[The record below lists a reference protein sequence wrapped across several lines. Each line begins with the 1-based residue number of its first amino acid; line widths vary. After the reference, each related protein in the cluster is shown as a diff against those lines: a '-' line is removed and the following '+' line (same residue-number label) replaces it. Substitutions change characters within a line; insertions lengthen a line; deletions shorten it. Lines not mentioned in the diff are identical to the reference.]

1 MRRALAGVFALAL
14 LLGNLVY
21 PAQVFAADLETTAT
35 SAILM
40 DAESGQILF
49 EKEANKELPPASV
62 TKLMTLLVAAD
73 AVESGRVKLTDKVTA
88 SENASKLGG
97 SQIYLEPGETF
108 PLEEMLISIAV
119 GSANDACVAVAEHI
133 SGTHEAFV
141 GEMNKKAQE
150 LGAKHTH
157 FANAYGLPAEGHYT
171 SAYDLALMGREAL
184 KYPLVRK
191 LTSMKEYDL
200 RDGKF
205 KLWNTNKLLW
215 WYQGADGFKTGWTSE
230 ANYCLASTVE
240 RDGLRLIAVVMG
252 VPEVRGHFAES
263 MKIYNYGFAKYAHK
277 EYAPA
282 GQKQGVVQVHKGVE
296 SEVVAVTEKALGVT
310 SEKGKDKNIW
320 AETKLNPDIEAPVAA
335 GQKVGE
341 VLLYRDNELVSSV
354 NLVAEKAIA
363 KAGIV
368 QQLNRTLHGVFG
380 F

>member
-1 MRRALAGVFALAL
+1 MRKALSWIFALAL
-14 LLGNLVY
+14 FLGNLVV
-21 PAQVFAADLETTAT
+21 PSQVYGAVLETDAV

-49 EKEANKELPPASV
+49 EKEIHKELPPASV

-73 AVESGRVKLTDKVTA
+73 AVQSGRVNLTDKVTA
-88 SENASKLGG
+88 SEGASSLGG

-108 PLEEMLISIAV
+108 SLEEMLISIAV
-119 GSANDACVAVAEHI
+119 GSANDACYAVAEHI

-141 GEMNKKAQE
+141 EDMNKKAKE
-150 LGAKHTH
+150 IGANHTH
-157 FANAYGLPAEGHYT
+157 FVNAYGLPAEGHYT

-215 WYQGADGFKTGWTSE
+215 WYEGADGFKTGWTSE

-240 RDGLRLIAVVMG
+240 REGLRLIAVVMG
-252 VPEVRGHFAES
+252 VPQVRGHFSES
-263 MKIYNYGFAKYAHK
+263 MKLYNYGFANFTHK

-282 GQKQGVVQVHKGVE
+282 NQKQGVIEVRKGME
-296 SEVVAVTEKALGVT
+296 QEVVAVTEKALGVT
-310 SEKGKDKNIW
+310 VQKGNDKNIW
-320 AETKLNPDIEAPVAA
+320 AETKLNPDVEAPVKA

-341 VLLYRDNELVSSV
+341 ILLYRDKELIASV
-354 NLVAEKAIA
+354 NLVAEKDIA
-363 KAGIV
+363 KAGIGK
-368 QQLNRTLHGVFG
+368 QIIRTLENVFG